1 MCWTSAGSD
10 VSTPTDSL
18 STAYTRIV
26 SQIFGGVDSVWRGIS
41 SGGSDVVTV
50 ARAAGC
56 SNFSFSVDIY
66 SFVTGIGVTNQ
77 DVGSS
82 GGTTGSDSLT
92 MIIQPN
98 SFIYEGW
105 SLSNGNSNCPT
116 ETGGSGQ
123 AIRDT
128 FTCFVAGGNR
138 QDGVTMDRQYSSG
151 GSTATV
157 ANWGN
162 GGGGVVWSHMTV
174 ELLASGGS
182 VTSLTQCYGACG
194 NPAITLINTNA
205 THTVNFNQSFTLFY
219 EFQSGIN
226 GVLLNVTT
234 NIAKTYANGQNVALG
249 VYTASCGAGQTP
261 FTTAC
266 GGLLQSSTQRANPV
280 KGRFALTV
288 PVTVSS
294 GEWIG
299 IAVSATLSGLDLNNT
314 NAGCGISGD
323 GGICVNP
330 PGMSF
335 TTGMLPSIVSTS
347 AACTANGS
355 PCNTA
360 GISTTGLWAW
370 INGNIIGGTPSQN
383 TACTNNF
390 AQLDCMIPAMV
401 NGLCSVVTASCQ
413 TSTALLWIII
423 LSFTSFLLLTV
434 GFASAH
440 VTKFVAAGD
449 VFMFLFLGWFF
460 IFAGLGVLQ
469 SFVIIFFLFIG
480 AVAFGKTARN
490 YF

>member
-1 MCWTSAGSD
+1 M
-10 VSTPTDSL
+10 
-18 STAYTRIV
+18 I
-26 SQIFGGVDSVWRGIS
+26 
-41 SGGSDVVTV
+41 TV
-50 ARAAGC
+50 ARASGC
-56 SNFSFSVDIY
+56 TNFSFSVDIY
-66 SFVTGIGVTNQ
+66 SFVTGTGATNQ
-77 DVGSS
+77 DVGTN
-82 GGTTGSDSLT
+82 GGGPASDTLT

-98 SFIYEGW
+98 SFIYEAFSSG
-105 SLSNGNSNCPT
+105 NGAANCPT
-116 ETGGSGQ
+116 FSGNSGQ

-128 FTCFVAGGNR
+128 FTCFVTGGNR
-138 QDGVTMDRQYSSG
+138 QAGTTEDRQYASG
-151 GSTATV
+151 GSTPSTMSFA
-157 ANWGN
+157 N
-162 GGGGVVWSHMTV
+162 GGGGGQPNTWSHLTV
-174 ELLASGGS
+174 ELLAAGGS
-182 VTSLTQCYGACG
+182 ITSLTQCYGACG
-194 NPAITLINTNA
+194 NPAITLVNTNA
-205 THTVNFNQSFTLFY
+205 THTINFNQSFTIFY

-234 NIAKTYANGQNVALG
+234 NVAKTYANSQNVALG
-249 VYTASCGAGQTP
+249 VYTASCGAGQAP

-299 IAVSATLSGLDLNNT
+299 LAVSATLSGLDLNNT

-335 TTGMLPSIVSTS
+335 TTGILPSIISTS

-370 INGNIIGGTPSQN
+370 INGNVIGATPPQN
-383 TACTNNF
+383 AACTNNF
-390 AQLDCMIPAMV
+390 AQLDCMLPALS
-401 NGLCSVVTASCQ
+401 NGMCMVVTASCQ
-413 TSTALLWIII
+413 TSGSLFWIALL
-423 LSFTSFLLLTV
+423 TVVSFLLVTV
-434 GFASAH
+434 GFASAN

-449 VFMFLFLGWFF
+449 VFLFFFLTFFFMFAGVGLLETFVVIFFLFLG
-460 IFAGLGVLQ
+460 ATV
-469 SFVIIFFLFIG
+469 
-480 AVAFGKTARN
+480 FGKTARN